1 MKKVFISIGHGGKD
15 TGAVGYVVE
24 KNANLCVGL
33 SCNSYLSK
41 RGVKTQLSRE
51 KDENDPGV
59 DILSIVYDYGIND
72 VFSEDVMNEFNL
84 GSMSIFSLGSVLSE
98 TLAEYGVREKADLII
113 YLNDDEFSKVDED
126 LFYRNRK
133 DEKEEFV
140 PSEGEIDITFEGVNM
155 KIKNKSGE

>member
-1 MKKVFISIGHGGKD
+1 
-15 TGAVGYVVE
+15 
-24 KNANLCVGL
+24 
-33 SCNSYLSK
+33 
-41 RGVKTQLSRE
+41 
-51 KDENDPGV
+51 
-59 DILSIVYDYGIND
+59 
-72 VFSEDVMNEFNL
+72 MNEFNL

-113 YLNDDEFSKVDED
+113 YLNDEEFSKVDED

>member
-1 MKKVFISIGHGGKD
+1 
-15 TGAVGYVVE
+15 
-24 KNANLCVGL
+24 
-33 SCNSYLSK
+33 
-41 RGVKTQLSRE
+41 
-51 KDENDPGV
+51 
-59 DILSIVYDYGIND
+59 
-72 VFSEDVMNEFNL
+72 MNEFNL

-98 TLAEYGVREKADLII
+98 TLAEYGVKEKADLII

>member
-1 MKKVFISIGHGGKD
+1 
-15 TGAVGYVVE
+15 
-24 KNANLCVGL
+24 
-33 SCNSYLSK
+33 
-41 RGVKTQLSRE
+41 
-51 KDENDPGV
+51 
-59 DILSIVYDYGIND
+59 
-72 VFSEDVMNEFNL
+72 MNEFNL

-113 YLNDDEFSKVDED
+113 YLNDEEFSKVDED

-140 PSEGEIDITFEGVNM
+140 PSDGEIDITFEGVNM

>member
-1 MKKVFISIGHGGKD
+1 
-15 TGAVGYVVE
+15 
-24 KNANLCVGL
+24 
-33 SCNSYLSK
+33 
-41 RGVKTQLSRE
+41 
-51 KDENDPGV
+51 
-59 DILSIVYDYGIND
+59 
-72 VFSEDVMNEFNL
+72 MNEFNL

-98 TLAEYGVREKADLII
+98 TLAEYGVRDKADLII
-113 YLNDDEFSKVDED
+113 YLNDEEFSKVDED

>member
-1 MKKVFISIGHGGKD
+1 
-15 TGAVGYVVE
+15 
-24 KNANLCVGL
+24 
-33 SCNSYLSK
+33 
-41 RGVKTQLSRE
+41 
-51 KDENDPGV
+51 
-59 DILSIVYDYGIND
+59 
-72 VFSEDVMNEFNL
+72 MNEFNL

-113 YLNDDEFSKVDED
+113 YLNDEEFSKVDED

-155 KIKNKSGE
+155 KIKNKSVE